1 MAHFAELDAN
11 NVVKRVIVVSNSEIT
26 DGNGNEIENDGI
38 LYCQRLYGGDTRW
51 KQTSYNG
58 NMRKRHAGI
67 GMIYNEEL
75 NAFISRMYSR
85 PGLPHNR
92 RAGVSLGDSRPNG
105 SKSSAS
111 KSVWRS
117 SRLCQESWR
126 LLSPDVSRSSQNSR
140 HGFWA
145 YR

>member
-75 NAFISRMYSR
+75 NAFISPKPYASWTLNYDTAEWDPPIPR
-85 PGLPHNR
+85 P
-92 RAGVSLGDSRPNG
+92 
-105 SKSSAS
+105 
-111 KSVWRS
+111 
-117 SRLCQESWR
+117 ESETEKYAWNEENQSWDQ
-126 LLSPDVSRSSQNSR
+126 LQDQ
-140 HGFWA
+140 
-145 YR
+145 